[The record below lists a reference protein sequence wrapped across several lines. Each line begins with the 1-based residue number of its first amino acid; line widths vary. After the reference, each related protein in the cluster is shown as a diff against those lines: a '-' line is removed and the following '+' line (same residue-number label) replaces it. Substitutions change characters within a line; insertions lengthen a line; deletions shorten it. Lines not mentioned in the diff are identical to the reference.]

1 MRQRPHRIPIAV
13 LVTLLAVLLVT
24 PPAAEARPGSH
35 TRVRVLAPGVTL
47 RTMVDVRIPRRTFVV
62 TVDPSQGARVEGV
75 LAGGQL
81 GVERPLTTIANGVG
95 ALAAVNGDFTFPGTH
110 VAVHP
115 VVEDGELVR
124 NAREMGGAFVLHDDG
139 SVSIGA
145 PDTSATVTEDDT
157 GETWVIDRW
166 NAGAPA
172 QGELAAFTDRGG
184 TRERI
189 PPFSCFARLQPT
201 GPTGPTTVYG
211 VESTGCASGS
221 PAPMG
226 GLLLA
231 ARPGTDE
238 AAFVTSLA
246 VGETLTASW
255 SVGFDDVHDLVG
267 GGPVLVRNGALT
279 VGACSQPICGRNPRT
294 AVGITA
300 DGVILLVVVDGRRP
314 GYSGGMTLVE
324 LASFLRSL
332 GAVDATNL
340 DGGGSSTV
348 VAQGDVMNRPS
359 DGRQRGVPSAIA
371 VLPG

>member
-1 MRQRPHRIPIAV
+1 MRQRPHRIAV
-13 LVTLLAVLLVT
+13 VTALLAIVLTLQ
-24 PPAAEARPGSH
+24 PAAEGRPGSH
-35 TRVRVLAPGVTL
+35 TRVRVIAPGVTL
-47 RTMVDVRIPRRTFVV
+47 RTMVDVRVPRRTFVI
-62 TVDPSQGARVEGV
+62 TVDPAQGARLEGV

-81 GVERPLTTIANGVG
+81 GVERPLTTIANGAG
-95 ALAAVNGDFTFPGTH
+95 AIAAVNGDFTFPGTH

-124 NAREMGGAFVLHDDG
+124 SAREMGGAFVLHTDG

-145 PDTSATVTEDDT
+145 PDTSASVTEDDT
-157 GETWVIDRW
+157 GETWTIDRW
-166 NAGAPA
+166 NSGAPA

-189 PPFSCFARLQPT
+189 PPFSCFARLRPT
-201 GPTGPTTVYG
+201 GATGPLATYG
-211 VESTGCASGS
+211 VETTGCSAGS
-221 PAPMG
+221 VAPAG

-246 VGETLTASW
+246 SGETLTVRW
-255 SVGFDDVHDLVG
+255 SVGFEDVRDLVG
-267 GGPVLVRNGALT
+267 GGPVLVRNGAT
-279 VGACSQPICGRNPRT
+279 VIGACSQPICGPNPRT

-300 DGVILLVVVDGRRP
+300 EGVILLVVVDGRQA
-314 GYSGGMTLVE
+314 GYSAGLTLGQ
-324 LASFLRSL
+324 LASLMRSL

-348 VAQGDVMNRPS
+348 AVQGDLMNRPS
-359 DGRQRGVPSAIA
+359 DGRQRPVPSAVA